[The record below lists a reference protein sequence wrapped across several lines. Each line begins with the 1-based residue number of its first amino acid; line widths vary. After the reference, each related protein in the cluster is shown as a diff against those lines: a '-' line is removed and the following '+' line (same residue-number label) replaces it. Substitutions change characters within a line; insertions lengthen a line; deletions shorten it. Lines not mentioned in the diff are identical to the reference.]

1 MEAHGADGP
10 GGRKTLSWRSS
21 AAVLVGMVLAAA
33 AVLFLFERQLSSA
46 WFRMGL
52 QPEVISALEGSQD
65 DRKRLARL
73 DPQREAEY
81 RRRFEEDQ
89 ALLNRLRI
97 LEHNRKEILRR
108 YEMILLAVVGGVLA
122 IAGGAHL
129 VRQGRRERRIEK
141 LREALVQLSA
151 GQENVDV
158 GDRGKDTIGRI
169 AAMIE
174 ETSRVMARD
183 RRRLA
188 ALQNLSMWQETARRH
203 AHEMKTPLTAARLE
217 LTRLRELAHGDAG
230 DVRQAVESLGE
241 ELDRLGRFTREFTS
255 FARLPKPRLEVH
267 DLGAVVSEFA
277 SAFDLAW
284 PSLALRVSA
293 PLAPSL
299 APIPLPAAVDRELLR
314 QTLVN
319 LCDNSAHAQAR
330 TVTFEVGRNGS
341 GVYVE
346 VADDGPGIAEEVRGR
361 VFEPYVTTRKVGEG
375 MGLGLAISKKI
386 LLDHGGDLELVET
399 SAAGT
404 TFRITLPKA
413 APDVGEGLAPSREGT
428 SPSPTLQSPARGDA
442 S

>member
-1 MEAHGADGP
+1 
-10 GGRKTLSWRSS
+10 LSWRSS
-21 AAVLVGMVLAAA
+21 AAILAGMVLAAA

-52 QPEVISALEGSQD
+52 QPEVISALEGSQE
-65 DRKRLARL
+65 DRRRLARL
-73 DPQREAEY
+73 DPQKETEY

-108 YEMILLAVVGGVLA
+108 YEMILLAVVGGVLVV
-122 IAGGAHL
+122 AGGIHL

-151 GQENVDV
+151 GQEDVDI

-217 LTRLRELAHGDAG
+217 LTRLREMVNGES
-230 DVRQAVESLGE
+230 RQAVESLGE

-293 PLAPSL
+293 PE
-299 APIPLPAAVDRELLR
+299 PLLAAVDRELLR

-319 LCDNSAHAQAR
+319 LCDNSAHAEAR
-330 TVTFEVGRNGS
+330 TVTFQVGRNGT
-341 GVYVE
+341 GICVE
-346 VADDGPGIAEEVRGR
+346 VADDGPGIAPEIRGR

-399 SAAGT
+399 SETGT
-404 TFRITLPKA
+404 TFRITLQQ
-413 APDVGEGLAPSREGT
+413 GEP
-428 SPSPTLQSPARGDA
+428 
-442 S
+442 

>member
-1 MEAHGADGP
+1 M
-10 GGRKTLSWRSS
+10 SWRSTV
-21 AAVLVGMVLAAA
+21 AVLGGIFLAAA
-33 AVLFLFERQLSSA
+33 AVLYLFERQLSSA

-52 QPEVISALEGSQD
+52 QPEVISALEGSQQ
-65 DRKRLARL
+65 DRRQLARL
-73 DPQREAEY
+73 DPEREAEY

-97 LEHNRKEILRR
+97 LEHNRREILRR
-108 YEMILLAVVGGVLA
+108 YEMILLAVVGGVLVA
-122 IAGGAHL
+122 AGGAHL

-141 LREALVQLSA
+141 LRDALVLLSN
-151 GQENVDV
+151 GQENVEI
-158 GDRGKDTIGRI
+158 GDHGRDAIGRI

-174 ETSRVMARD
+174 ETSRAMARD

-217 LTRLRELAHGDAG
+217 LTRLREMVNG

-255 FARLPKPRLEVH
+255 FARLPKPRAEVH

-277 SAFDLAW
+277 STFDLAW

-293 PLAPSL
+293 PGEF
-299 APIPLPAAVDRELLR
+299 PARIDRELLR

-319 LCDNSAHAQAR
+319 LCDNSAHARAR
-330 TVTFEVGRNGS
+330 TVTFGLSANGS
-341 GVYVE
+341 NLYLDI
-346 VADDGPGIAEEVRGR
+346 ADDGPGIAPEVRSR
-361 VFEPYVTTRKVGEG
+361 VFEPYVTTRQVGEG

-386 LLDHGGDLELVET
+386 LLDHGGDLELLAT
-399 SAAGT
+399 SDAGT
-404 TFRITLPKA
+404 TFRITLPK
-413 APDVGEGLAPSREGT
+413 GGS
-428 SPSPTLQSPARGDA
+428 
-442 S
+442 

>member
-1 MEAHGADGP
+1 M
-10 GGRKTLSWRSS
+10 SWRST
-21 AAVLVGMVLAAA
+21 AATLGGLVLAAA
-33 AVLFLFERQLSSA
+33 AVLFLFERQLSTA
-46 WFRMGL
+46 WFRLGL
-52 QPEVISALEGSQD
+52 QPEVISALEGSQE
-65 DRKRLARL
+65 DRRQLARL

-81 RRRFEEDQ
+81 RRRFEEHQ

-97 LEHNRKEILRR
+97 LEHNRREILQR
-108 YEMILLAVVGGVLA
+108 YEMILLMVVGGVLA
-122 IAGGAHL
+122 VAGGAHL

-151 GQENVDV
+151 GQENVDID
-158 GDRGKDTIGRI
+158 DRGKDTIGRI

-217 LTRLRELAHGDAG
+217 LTRLRELVSGES
-230 DVRQAVESLGE
+230 RQTVESLGE

-277 SAFDLAW
+277 STCDLAW

-293 PLAPSL
+293 TGQLL
-299 APIPLPAAVDRELLR
+299 AAVDRELLR

-330 TVTFEVGRNGS
+330 TVTFQVGQNGT
-341 GVYVE
+341 GIYVE
-346 VADDGPGIAEEVRGR
+346 VADDGPGIALEIRGR

-399 SAAGT
+399 SEAGT
-404 TFRITLPKA
+404 TFRITLQQ
-413 APDVGEGLAPSREGT
+413 GEP
-428 SPSPTLQSPARGDA
+428 
-442 S
+442 

>member
-1 MEAHGADGP
+1 
-10 GGRKTLSWRSS
+10 
-21 AAVLVGMVLAAA
+21 MVLAAA
-33 AVLFLFERQLSSA
+33 AVLFLFERQLSTA
-46 WFRMGL
+46 WFRLGL
-52 QPEVISALEGSQD
+52 QPEVISALEGSQE
-65 DRKRLARL
+65 DRRQLARL
-73 DPQREAEY
+73 DPQRETEY

-108 YEMILLAVVGGVLA
+108 YEMILLMVVGGVLA
-122 IAGGAHL
+122 AAGGAHL
-129 VRQGRRERRIEK
+129 VRQGRRERRIER

-151 GQENVDV
+151 GQENVDI
-158 GDRGKDTIGRI
+158 GDQGKDTIGRI

-217 LTRLRELAHGDAG
+217 LTRLREMVSGESK
-230 DVRQAVESLGE
+230 QAVESLGE

-277 SAFDLAW
+277 STFDLAW

-293 PLAPSL
+293 SGQFL
-299 APIPLPAAVDRELLR
+299 AAVDRELLR

-330 TVTFEVGRNGS
+330 TVNFQVGRNGT
-341 GVYVE
+341 GIYVE
-346 VADDGPGIAEEVRGR
+346 VTDDGPGIAPEIRGR

-386 LLDHGGDLELVET
+386 LLDHGGDLELVKT
-399 SAAGT
+399 SEAGT
-404 TFRITLPKA
+404 TFRITLQQ
-413 APDVGEGLAPSREGT
+413 GEP
-428 SPSPTLQSPARGDA
+428 
-442 S
+442 

>member
-1 MEAHGADGP
+1 
-10 GGRKTLSWRSS
+10 
-21 AAVLVGMVLAAA
+21 MVLAAA
-33 AVLFLFERQLSSA
+33 AVLFLFERQLSTA
-46 WFRMGL
+46 WFRLGL
-52 QPEVISALEGSQD
+52 QPEVISALEGSQE
-65 DRKRLARL
+65 DRRQLARL
-73 DPQREAEY
+73 DPQRETEY
-81 RRRFEEDQ
+81 RGRFEEDQ

-108 YEMILLAVVGGVLA
+108 YEMILLMVVGGVLA
-122 IAGGAHL
+122 AAGGAHL
-129 VRQGRRERRIEK
+129 VHQGRRERRIDR

-151 GQENVDV
+151 GQENVDI

-217 LTRLRELAHGDAG
+217 LTRLREMVSGESK
-230 DVRQAVESLGE
+230 QAVDSLGE

-277 SAFDLAW
+277 STFDLAW

-293 PLAPSL
+293 PGQFLAT
-299 APIPLPAAVDRELLR
+299 VDRELLR

-330 TVTFEVGRNGS
+330 TVTFQVGRNGT
-341 GVYVE
+341 GIYVE
-346 VADDGPGIAEEVRGR
+346 VADDGPGIAPEIRGR

-404 TFRITLPKA
+404 KFRITLQQ
-413 APDVGEGLAPSREGT
+413 GEP
-428 SPSPTLQSPARGDA
+428 
-442 S
+442 

>member
-1 MEAHGADGP
+1 M
-10 GGRKTLSWRSS
+10 SWRST
-21 AAVLVGMVLAAA
+21 AAVLGGIVLAAA

-52 QPEVISALEGSQD
+52 QPEVISALEGSQE
-65 DRKRLARL
+65 DRRQLARL
-73 DPQREAEY
+73 DPAREAEY

-129 VRQGRRERRIEK
+129 VRQGRRERRIER

-151 GQENVDV
+151 GRENVEI

-174 ETSRVMARD
+174 ETSQVMARD

-217 LTRLRELAHGDAG
+217 LTRLREMVNDES
-230 DVRQAVESLGE
+230 RQAVESLGE

-255 FARLPKPRLEVH
+255 FARLPRPRLEVH

-277 SAFDLAW
+277 STFDLAW
-284 PSLALRVSA
+284 PSLALRVCA
-293 PLAPSL
+293 PEPVSE
-299 APIPLPAAVDRELLR
+299 PILAAVDRELLR

-330 TVTFEVGRNGS
+330 TVTFEVGRNGA
-341 GVYVE
+341 GVHVD
-346 VADDGPGIAEEVRGR
+346 VADDGPGISEEIRGR

-386 LLDHGGDLELVET
+386 LLDHGGDLELLKT
-399 SAAGT
+399 SEAGT
-404 TFRITLPKA
+404 TFRITLQQ
-413 APDVGEGLAPSREGT
+413 GEP
-428 SPSPTLQSPARGDA
+428 
-442 S
+442 

>member
-1 MEAHGADGP
+1 
-10 GGRKTLSWRSS
+10 LSWRST
-21 AAVLVGMVLAAA
+21 AATLGGMVLAAA
-33 AVLFLFERQLSSA
+33 AVLFLFERQLSTA
-46 WFRMGL
+46 WFRLGL
-52 QPEVISALEGSQD
+52 QPEVISALEGSQE
-65 DRKRLARL
+65 DRRQLARL
-73 DPQREAEY
+73 DPQRETEY

-108 YEMILLAVVGGVLA
+108 YEMILLMVVGGVLA
-122 IAGGAHL
+122 VAGGAHL
-129 VRQGRRERRIEK
+129 VRQGRRERRIDK

-151 GQENVDV
+151 GQENVDI

-217 LTRLRELAHGDAG
+217 LTRLREMVNGESK
-230 DVRQAVESLGE
+230 QAVESLGK

-255 FARLPKPRLEVH
+255 FARLPKPRMEVH
-267 DLGAVVSEFA
+267 DLAAVVSEFA
-277 SAFDLAW
+277 STFDLAW

-293 PLAPSL
+293 QEQLF
-299 APIPLPAAVDRELLR
+299 AAVDRELLR

-330 TVTFEVGRNGS
+330 TVTFQVGRNGT
-341 GVYVE
+341 GIYVE
-346 VADDGPGIAEEVRGR
+346 VADDGPGIAPEIRGR

-386 LLDHGGDLELVET
+386 LLDHGGDLELVKT
-399 SAAGT
+399 SEAGT
-404 TFRITLPKA
+404 TFRITLQQ
-413 APDVGEGLAPSREGT
+413 GEP
-428 SPSPTLQSPARGDA
+428 
-442 S
+442 

>member
-1 MEAHGADGP
+1 M
-10 GGRKTLSWRSS
+10 SWRSS
-21 AAVLVGMVLAAA
+21 AAILGGLVLAAA

-52 QPEVISALEGSQD
+52 QPEVISALEGSQE
-65 DRKRLARL
+65 DRRRLARL

-97 LEHNRKEILRR
+97 LEHNREEIVRR
-108 YEMILLAVVGGVLA
+108 YELILLAVVGGVLA
-122 IAGGAHL
+122 VAGAAHL
-129 VRQGRRERRIEK
+129 IRQGRRERRIEK

-151 GQENVDV
+151 GQENVDI

-217 LTRLRELAHGDAG
+217 LTRLRELVNGES
-230 DVRQAVESLGE
+230 RQAVESLGE

-293 PLAPSL
+293 PE
-299 APIPLPAAVDRELLR
+299 PLLAAVDRELLR

-330 TVTFEVGRNGS
+330 TVRFQVGRNGS

-346 VADDGPGIAEEVRGR
+346 VADDGPGIAEEIRGR

-404 TFRITLPKA
+404 TFRITLQR
-413 APDVGEGLAPSREGT
+413 GEP
-428 SPSPTLQSPARGDA
+428 
-442 S
+442 

>member
-1 MEAHGADGP
+1 MEAHGPQGA
-10 GGRKTLSWRSS
+10 GGRKALSWRST
-21 AAVLVGMVLAAA
+21 AATLGGMVLAAA
-33 AVLFLFERQLSSA
+33 AVLFLFERQLSTA
-46 WFRMGL
+46 WFRLGL
-52 QPEVISALEGSQD
+52 QPEVISALEGSQE
-65 DRKRLARL
+65 DRRQLARL
-73 DPQREAEY
+73 DPERETEY

-97 LEHNRKEILRR
+97 LEHNREEILRR
-108 YEMILLAVVGGVLA
+108 YEMILLMVVGGVLVV
-122 IAGGAHL
+122 AGGAHL
-129 VRQGRRERRIEK
+129 VRQSRRERRIER
-141 LREALVQLSA
+141 LRDALVQLST
-151 GQENVDV
+151 GREDVDI

-169 AAMIE
+169 ASMIE

-217 LTRLRELAHGDAG
+217 LTRLRELVSGES
-230 DVRQAVESLGE
+230 RQTVESLGE

-255 FARLPKPRLEVH
+255 FARLPKPRMEVH
-267 DLGAVVSEFA
+267 DLSAVVSEFA
-277 SAFDLAW
+277 STFDLAW

-293 PLAPSL
+293 PGQIL
-299 APIPLPAAVDRELLR
+299 AAVDRELLR

-330 TVTFEVGRNGS
+330 TVTFQVGRNGT
-341 GVYVE
+341 GAYVDI
-346 VADDGPGIAEEVRGR
+346 ADDGPGIAPEIRGR

-399 SAAGT
+399 SEAGT
-404 TFRITLPKA
+404 TFRITLQQ
-413 APDVGEGLAPSREGT
+413 GEP
-428 SPSPTLQSPARGDA
+428 
-442 S
+442 

>member
-1 MEAHGADGP
+1 M
-10 GGRKTLSWRSS
+10 SWRSN
-21 AAVLVGMVLAAA
+21 AAILGGIVLATA

-46 WFRMGL
+46 WFRVGL
-52 QPEVISALEGSQD
+52 QPEVITALEGSQQ
-65 DRKRLARL
+65 DRRKLARL
-73 DPQREAEY
+73 DPEREAEY

-108 YEMILLAVVGGVLA
+108 YEMILLAVVGGVLIA
-122 IAGGAHL
+122 AGGIHL

-141 LREALVQLSA
+141 LRDALIQLSN
-151 GQENVDV
+151 GQENVDI
-158 GDRGKDTIGRI
+158 GDRGRDTVGRI
-169 AAMIE
+169 ASMIE

-217 LTRLRELAHGDAG
+217 LTRLREMVNGDMK
-230 DVRQAVESLGE
+230 QAVESLGE

-255 FARLPKPRLEVH
+255 FARLPKPRAEVH

-277 SAFDLAW
+277 STFDLAW

-293 PLAPSL
+293 PGSFSAK
-299 APIPLPAAVDRELLR
+299 IDRELLR

-319 LCDNSAHAQAR
+319 LCDNSAHARAR
-330 TVTFEVGRNGS
+330 TVTFGLSENGS
-341 GVYVE
+341 NLYLD
-346 VADDGPGIAEEVRGR
+346 VADDGPGIAPEIRGR
-361 VFEPYVTTRKVGEG
+361 VFEPYATTRQVGEG

-386 LLDHGGDLELVET
+386 LLDHGGDLELLST
-399 SAAGT
+399 SDSGT
-404 TFRITLPKA
+404 TFRITLPK
-413 APDVGEGLAPSREGT
+413 EGS
-428 SPSPTLQSPARGDA
+428 
-442 S
+442 

>member
-1 MEAHGADGP
+1 M
-10 GGRKTLSWRSS
+10 
-21 AAVLVGMVLAAA
+21 LAAA

-52 QPEVISALEGSQD
+52 QPEVISALEGSQE
-65 DRKRLARL
+65 DRRQLARL

-122 IAGGAHL
+122 VAGGAHL

-151 GQENVDV
+151 GQENVDI

-217 LTRLRELAHGDAG
+217 LTRLRELVSGES
-230 DVRQAVESLGE
+230 RQTVESLGE

-277 SAFDLAW
+277 STFDLAW
-284 PSLALRVSA
+284 PSLALRV
-293 PLAPSL
+293 LAPGQL
-299 APIPLPAAVDRELLR
+299 LAAVDRELLR

-330 TVTFEVGRNGS
+330 TVTFQVGRNGT
-341 GVYVE
+341 GIYIE
-346 VADDGPGIAEEVRGR
+346 VADDGPGIAPEIRGR

-399 SAAGT
+399 SEAGT
-404 TFRITLPKA
+404 TFRITLQQ
-413 APDVGEGLAPSREGT
+413 GES
-428 SPSPTLQSPARGDA
+428 
-442 S
+442 

>member
-1 MEAHGADGP
+1 M
-10 GGRKTLSWRSS
+10 SWRST
-21 AAVLVGMVLAAA
+21 AAILGGMVLAAA

-52 QPEVISALEGSQD
+52 QPEVISALEGSQE
-65 DRKRLARL
+65 DRRHLARL
-73 DPQREAEY
+73 DPKKETEY

-122 IAGGAHL
+122 VAGGLHL
-129 VRQGRRERRIEK
+129 VRQGRRERRIER
-141 LREALVQLSA
+141 LREALMQLSD
-151 GQENVDV
+151 GRENVDI

-188 ALQNLSMWQETARRH
+188 ALQNLSLWQETSRRH

-217 LTRLRELAHGDAG
+217 LTRLRGMVDGEGK
-230 DVRQAVESLGE
+230 QAVESLGE
-241 ELDRLGRFTREFTS
+241 ELDRLGRFTRELTS
-255 FARLPKPRLEVH
+255 FARLPRPRLEVH

-277 SAFDLAW
+277 AAFDLAW

-293 PLAPSL
+293 PGRLL
-299 APIPLPAAVDRELLR
+299 AAVDRELLR

-319 LCDNSAHAQAR
+319 LCDNSAHARAR
-330 TVTFEVGRNGS
+330 TVTFRLSENGS
-341 GVYVE
+341 GIFLD
-346 VADDGPGIAEEVRGR
+346 VADDGPGFPEEVRGR

-399 SAAGT
+399 SEAGT
-404 TFRITLPKA
+404 VFRITLQK
-413 APDVGEGLAPSREGT
+413 GGS
-428 SPSPTLQSPARGDA
+428 
-442 S
+442 

>member
-1 MEAHGADGP
+1 
-10 GGRKTLSWRSS
+10 LSWRSS
-21 AAVLVGMVLAAA
+21 AGILGGMVLAAA

-52 QPEVISALEGSQD
+52 QPEVISALEGSQE
-65 DRKRLARL
+65 DRRQLARL
-73 DPQREAEY
+73 DPKRETEY

-97 LEHNRKEILRR
+97 LEHNRREILHR

-122 IAGGAHL
+122 VAGGAHL

-141 LREALVQLSA
+141 LREALAQLSD
-151 GQENVDV
+151 GRENVDI

-188 ALQNLSMWQETARRH
+188 ALQNLSTWQETARRH

-217 LTRLRELAHGDAG
+217 LTRLRELVNGDIG
-230 DVRQAVESLGE
+230 DVRQTVESLGE

-255 FARLPKPRLEVH
+255 FARLPKPRLEIH

-277 SAFDLAW
+277 STFDLAW

-293 PLAPSL
+293 PEQLL
-299 APIPLPAAVDRELLR
+299 AAVDRELLR

-330 TVTFEVGRNGS
+330 SVTFQVGRNGS
-341 GVYVE
+341 GVHVD
-346 VADDGPGIAEEVRGR
+346 VADDGPGIAPEIRGR

-399 SAAGT
+399 SEAGT
-404 TFRITLPKA
+404 TFRITLQQ
-413 APDVGEGLAPSREGT
+413 GES
-428 SPSPTLQSPARGDA
+428 
-442 S
+442 

>member
-1 MEAHGADGP
+1 M
-10 GGRKTLSWRSS
+10 SWRSTM
-21 AAVLVGMVLAAA
+21 ATLGGMVLAAA
-33 AVLFLFERQLSSA
+33 AVLFLFERQLSTA
-46 WFRMGL
+46 WFRLGL
-52 QPEVISALEGSQD
+52 QPEVISALEGSQE
-65 DRKRLARL
+65 DRRQLARL
-73 DPQREAEY
+73 DPQLETEY

-108 YEMILLAVVGGVLA
+108 YEMILLLVVGGVLA
-122 IAGGAHL
+122 VAGGAHL

-151 GQENVDV
+151 GQENVDI

-217 LTRLRELAHGDAG
+217 LTRLRELVNGES
-230 DVRQAVESLGE
+230 RQAVESLGE

-277 SAFDLAW
+277 STFDLAW

-293 PLAPSL
+293 PGQLLAS
-299 APIPLPAAVDRELLR
+299 VDRELLR

-330 TVTFEVGRNGS
+330 TVSFQVGRNGT
-341 GVYVE
+341 GIYIE
-346 VADDGPGIAEEVRGR
+346 VADDGPGIAPEIRGR

-404 TFRITLPKA
+404 TFRITLQQ
-413 APDVGEGLAPSREGT
+413 GEP
-428 SPSPTLQSPARGDA
+428 
-442 S
+442 

>member
-1 MEAHGADGP
+1 L
-10 GGRKTLSWRSS
+10 TWRSS
-21 AAVLVGMVLAAA
+21 AAVLGGMVLAAA

-52 QPEVISALEGSQD
+52 QPEVISALEGSQE
-65 DRKRLARL
+65 DRRHLARL
-73 DPQREAEY
+73 DPEKETEY

-108 YEMILLAVVGGVLA
+108 YETILLAVVGGVLA
-122 IAGGAHL
+122 AAGGLHL
-129 VRQGRRERRIEK
+129 VRQGRRERRIER
-141 LREALVQLSA
+141 LREALVQLSD
-151 GQENVDV
+151 GRENVDI

-188 ALQNLSMWQETARRH
+188 ALQNLSLWQETSRRH

-217 LTRLRELAHGDAG
+217 LTRLRGMVDGEG
-230 DVRQAVESLGE
+230 RQAVESLGE
-241 ELDRLGRFTREFTS
+241 ELDRLGRFTRELTS
-255 FARLPKPRLEVH
+255 FARLPRPRLEVH

-277 SAFDLAW
+277 AAFDLAW

-293 PLAPSL
+293 PGSF
-299 APIPLPAAVDRELLR
+299 PAAVDRELLR

-319 LCDNSAHAQAR
+319 LCDNSAHARAR
-330 TVTFEVGRNGS
+330 TVTFRLSENGN
-341 GVYVE
+341 GIFLD
-346 VADDGPGIAEEVRGR
+346 VADDGPGFPEEVRGR

-399 SAAGT
+399 SEPGA
-404 TFRITLPKA
+404 TFRITLQK
-413 APDVGEGLAPSREGT
+413 GGS
-428 SPSPTLQSPARGDA
+428 
-442 S
+442 